1 MLYEVITCSVFL
13 LYESKSLF
21 VTKPLYDP
29 ICHNSDLLLNPFNF
43 DPSFRSS
50 RQQKGK
56 VL

>member
-1 MLYEVITCSVFL
+1 MDKNVCSVFL
-13 LYESKSLF
+13 FYESKSLF

-43 DPSFRSS
+43 DLSFRSS